1 MKQVFLS
8 FANQKGG
15 CGKSSMTVL
24 MASYL
29 HYLTRLN
36 VLVVDADYP
45 QYSIYN
51 LRKRDLDLIEKDS
64 YFKRLAYS
72 QLKTQEKTAFPIL
85 RSTPENAIGTLKEY
99 LHSSKTIYN
108 VVLFDLPGT
117 VQSNGVLA
125 TLAGMDY
132 VFVPLLGDR
141 LVLESSFA
149 FVKTLNDVFV
159 KDEKMRVKHL
169 YLFWN
174 QVDARERNDLYDLY
188 NRIIQQLHFNLLDNK
203 ILDTKRFRKEILADK
218 RIVFRSTLFAPSR
231 QFVKSSG
238 LENLFS
244 EIIKIVVR

>member
-1 MKQVFLS
+1 
-8 FANQKGG
+8 
-15 CGKSSMTVL
+15 MTVL

-72 QLKTQEKTAFPIL
+72 QLKTLEKTAFPIL

-99 LHSSKTIYN
+99 LHSSKTICN

-159 KDEKMRVKHL
+159 KDEKMRLKHL